1 MIKTIENYRD
11 DIFNP
16 REGPHSTTTKS
27 TNKNTQNNPKKSFL
41 LNSQIKTSQI
51 QTKND
56 IKQFGKLNSYRKII
70 NNKSGEENIA
80 INDTNSSP
88 ISINEQN
95 NKKDFI
101 EKKRRRRNR
110 CSYSNAR
117 NKKTKRKENI
127 PNLSQSLAKEIL
139 NNDLTNQKITA
150 KNISAIH
157 LQEES
162 ISETEKNTEKPE
174 KFANSN
180 EQNYKKKIKI
190 DEKELIA
197 NAEKAFMDSLNKE
210 YSDED
215 YNKDLSINLKEKRAQ
230 FMKENFPIMFRKD
243 KYYFYTVLLKKRR
256 TQPINFI
263 QPSTLSEDIQESRK
277 HQTLYLNE
285 DFEYSADNVISENSL
300 EDKNQTIKNKISP
313 TQKKICK
320 NQKYQ
325 IKSNSN
331 HLTNSDIIPT
341 INQTINNK
349 IKCKAEVEKIKLNLT
364 ESKQPIKE
372 KNKKY
377 SIGLSDTSQSDHDAK
392 NFEINHLIDDIDEQ
406 NQNNK
411 QSIKF
416 KKTYNLLP
424 KHIWSYPKDKDDLN
438 IEMFF
443 DDCIQIWPFNECIFV
458 KEIALEFLMKNNYS
472 TTICLNRIKD
482 FVSFMKKR
490 AEELNISIINKNEK
504 TVKKYSLR
512 NIKNN

>member
-16 REGPHSTTTKS
+16 REGPHSTKTKS
-27 TNKNTQNNPKKSFL
+27 SNENTQNNPKKPL
-41 LNSQIKTSQI
+41 LVNSQLTSSQI
-51 QTKND
+51 PSENVEKQLGNLKSNKKN
-56 IKQFGKLNSYRKII
+56 I
-70 NNKSGEENIA
+70 NNISGEENIT
-80 INDTNSSP
+80 INDTNSSRN
-88 ISINEQN
+88 SINKQN

-110 CSYSNAR
+110 CSYSNSR
-117 NKKTKRKENI
+117 NKKAKRKENI
-127 PNLSQSLAKEIL
+127 PIQIQKMTKEMVNNNLI
-139 NNDLTNQKITA
+139 DQKIASKKT
-150 KNISAIH
+150 STIH

-162 ISETEKNTEKPE
+162 FSETEKIIESVDKS
-174 KFANSN
+174 ANSN
-180 EQNYKKKIKI
+180 NQFGKKKIKI

-197 NAEKAFMDSLNKE
+197 NAEKAFMENLNKE

-215 YNKDLSINLKEKRAQ
+215 YNKDLTLNLKEKRAQ

-256 TQPINFI
+256 TEPINFI
-263 QPSTLSEDIQESRK
+263 QPSTLSEDIQESKK

-285 DFEYSADNVISENSL
+285 DIEYSNNAISKNSS
-300 EDKNQTIKNKISP
+300 EIKTQIIKNKIIP
-313 TQKKICK
+313 TQKKFCK

-331 HLTNSDIIPT
+331 HLANSEIIPP

-349 IKCKAEVEKIKLNLT
+349 CKTEVEKIKLNLT
-364 ESKQPIKE
+364 EPKQPIKE

-392 NFEINHLIDDIDEQ
+392 NLEINHIIDDIEEQ

-424 KHIWSYPKDKDDLN
+424 RHIWSLPKDKDNLN

-472 TTICLNRIKD
+472 TKICLNRIKD

>member
-1 MIKTIENYRD
+1 MIKTIENIRD

-27 TNKNTQNNPKKSFL
+27 SNENTQNNPKKSIL
-41 LNSQIKTSQI
+41 HNSQITISPI
-51 QTKND
+51 QSKND
-56 IKQFGKLNSYRKII
+56 IKQFDKLNSYKKNI
-70 NNKSGEENIA
+70 NNKSGEENIS
-80 INDTNSSP
+80 INDANSSP
-88 ISINEQN
+88 NSINEQN

-110 CSYSNAR
+110 CSYSNTR
-117 NKKTKRKENI
+117 NKKSKRKENI
-127 PNLSQSLAKEIL
+127 QNLSQSLAKEMT
-139 NNDLTNQKITA
+139 NNDLINQKISSKKIAT
-150 KNISAIH
+150 IH

-162 ISETEKNTEKPE
+162 ISETEKITEKGE
-174 KFANSN
+174 KSTNSN
-180 EQNYKKKIKI
+180 NQSSKKKIKI

-197 NAEKAFMDSLNKE
+197 NAEKAFMENLNKE
-210 YSDED
+210 YSDEE
-215 YNKDLSINLKEKRAQ
+215 YNKDLSIKLKEKRAQ

-263 QPSTLSEDIQESRK
+263 QPNTLSEDIQESRK

-285 DFEYSADNVISENSL
+285 DFEYPDPILSENSS
-300 EDKNQTIKNKISP
+300 EDKNQTINNKIIP
-313 TQKKICK
+313 TQKKLSK

-331 HLTNSDIIPT
+331 HLANSDIISP
-341 INQTINNK
+341 ISQTINNK
-349 IKCKAEVEKIKLNLT
+349 NKCKTEVEKIKLNLT
-364 ESKQPIKE
+364 EPKQPIKE

-392 NFEINHLIDDIDEQ
+392 NLEINHIIDDIEEQ
-406 NQNNK
+406 NQNDK
-411 QSIKF
+411 QGIKF

-424 KHIWSYPKDKDDLN
+424 RHIWSFPKDKDDLN

-490 AEELNISIINKNEK
+490 AEELNISLINKNEK

>member
-1 MIKTIENYRD
+1 MIKTIENFRD
-11 DIFNP
+11 EIFNP
-16 REGPHSTTTKS
+16 GEGPHSTMIKS
-27 TNKNTQNNPKKSFL
+27 FNENPQKNPKRALL
-41 LNSQIKTSQI
+41 LNSEIIIQQIPSE
-51 QTKND
+51 ND
-56 IKQFGKLNSYRKII
+56 LKQFNKVNSYRKII
-70 NNKSGEENIA
+70 NNKSGEENNV
-80 INDTNSSP
+80 INDTNSSHN
-88 ISINEQN
+88 SINEQN

-110 CSYSNAR
+110 CSYSNNR
-117 NKKTKRKENI
+117 NKKSKRKENI
-127 PNLSQSLAKEIL
+127 ASLNQSLNKEIV
-139 NNDLTNQKITA
+139 NDDLINQKIA
-150 KNISAIH
+150 SKKISAIH
-157 LQEES
+157 LQEAS
-162 ISETEKNTEKPE
+162 ISEAEKNSEKVD
-174 KFANSN
+174 KLTTSN
-180 EQNYKKKIKI
+180 NQNVKKKSKI
-190 DEKELIA
+190 DEKELII
-197 NAEKAFMDSLNKE
+197 NAEKVFMEKLNKE

-215 YNKDLSINLKEKRAQ
+215 YNKDLAINLKEKRAQ

-256 TQPINFI
+256 TEPMNFI
-263 QPSTLSEDIQESRK
+263 NPNTLSEDIQESRK
-277 HQTLYLNE
+277 RQTLYLNE
-285 DFEYSADNVISENSL
+285 DIEYSDNGISEISCEN
-300 EDKNQTIKNKISP
+300 KNQTIKNKIIP
-313 TQKKICK
+313 THKKFCK
-320 NQKYQ
+320 NQNYQ
-325 IKSNSN
+325 INNNSY
-331 HLTNSDIIPT
+331 HLANSDIIPP
-341 INQTINNK
+341 INQAIN
-349 IKCKAEVEKIKLNLT
+349 KCKTEVEKIKINLT
-364 ESKQPIKE
+364 EPKQPIKE

-392 NFEINHLIDDIDEQ
+392 NLEINHIIDDFEEQ

-424 KHIWSYPKDKDDLN
+424 RHIWSFPKDKDDLN

-482 FVSFMKKR
+482 FISFMKKR